1 MQSNEIEDK
10 TSNQSND
17 TEDDT
22 LASFVITLAC
32 FICD

>member
-32 FICD
+32 FIRD